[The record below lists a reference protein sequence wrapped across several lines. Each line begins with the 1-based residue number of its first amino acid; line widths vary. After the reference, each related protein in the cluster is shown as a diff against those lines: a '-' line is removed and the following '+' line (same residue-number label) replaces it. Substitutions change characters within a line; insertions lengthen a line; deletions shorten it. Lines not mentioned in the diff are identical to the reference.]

1 MLVSIHTL
9 DKSILMM
16 FLLHQTLEQHS
27 LYNSW
32 KMYKSQQSDPIL
44 QILFSL
50 LVIQKVSYHQL
61 LGCLMNKPI
70 INFYQDILQK
80 LAAQIFLPNYHNQLS
95 QLVSVKS
102 SSHFI
107 QQYTQKCFMIKLKN
121 TMLKFGLLIQGIFYI
136 NLRWTQGKYG
146 EGQRISLQDS

>member
-1 MLVSIHTL
+1 
-9 DKSILMM
+9 
-16 FLLHQTLEQHS
+16 
-27 LYNSW
+27 
-32 KMYKSQQSDPIL
+32 
-44 QILFSL
+44 
-50 LVIQKVSYHQL
+50 
-61 LGCLMNKPI
+61 MNKPI